1 MSADVKGY
9 ITVPHADLE
18 RGRSGMD
25 LLDRAKPSDRI
36 EITVVHK
43 DGTEERVRMPA
54 SIGTAIRDLLRTLRI
69 SNRVA
74 VIGES
79 EELSPEEAGK
89 ILGISRPLVVRR
101 MDAGKLPFHY
111 VGAHRRCKLSDVL
124 ALKEEEDRRSQALR
138 ELVEDSEDLAK
149 NHGL

>member
-1 MSADVKGY
+1 
-9 ITVPHADLE
+9 
-18 RGRSGMD
+18 
-25 LLDRAKPSDRI
+25 
-36 EITVVHK
+36 
-43 DGTEERVRMPA
+43 MPA
-54 SIGTAIRDLLRTLRI
+54 SIGTAIRELLRTLRI

-89 ILGISRPLVVRR
+89 ILGISRPLVVRK

-124 ALKEEEDRRSQALR
+124 ALKEEEDRRNQALR

>member
-1 MSADVKGY
+1 MSTDVKGY
-9 ITVPHADLE
+9 ITVPPADLE

-36 EITVVHK
+36 EIGIVHK

-54 SIGTAIRDLLRTLRI
+54 SIGAAIRDLLRALRT
-69 SNRVA
+69 SNHVA
-74 VIGES
+74 MIANS

-89 ILGISRPLVVRR
+89 ILGISRPLVVRK
-101 MDAGKLPFHY
+101 MDAGKLPFRY
-111 VGAHRRCKLSDVL
+111 VGAHRRCRLSDVL
-124 ALKEEEDRRSQALR
+124 ALKEEEDRRNRALR

>member
-1 MSADVKGY
+1 
-9 ITVPHADLE
+9 
-18 RGRSGMD
+18 
-25 LLDRAKPSDRI
+25 
-36 EITVVHK
+36 
-43 DGTEERVRMPA
+43 MPA
-54 SIGTAIRDLLRTLRI
+54 STGTAIRDLLRTLRT

-89 ILGISRPLVVRR
+89 ILGISRPLVARK
-101 MDAGKLPFHY
+101 MDAGKLPFRY

-124 ALKEEEDRRSQALR
+124 ALKEEEERRNQALR